1 MLDIF
6 DFDRK
11 AVSLLRHIKYHQG
24 KTLSEIFQ
32 IKKLRDKN
40 NPQNTA
46 VNICFCLENLYN
58 QGYISNDSNFLLAPL
73 KAPCNFEEF
82 MLKSEPFYITAK
94 GKKFLEDRFDRYWMW
109 IIPTSI
115 SVLTLICSLLTF
127 LFSFHG

>member
-1 MLDIF
+1 MLNIF

-11 AVSLLRHIKYHQG
+11 TVSLLRYMKHHRG
-24 KTLSEIFQ
+24 KTPSEIFQ
-32 IKKLRDKN
+32 IKKFRDKS
-40 NPQNTA
+40 NPQNTT
-46 VNICFCLENLYN
+46 VNICFCLENLYK
-58 QGYISNDSNFLLAPL
+58 QGYISNNSNLLFASSET
-73 KAPCNFEEF
+73 PCNFEEF